1 VTAIAVD
8 KLTKRYGTHL
18 AVHDV
23 SFTVPRGSIT
33 GFLGPNGAG
42 KTTTLR
48 ILAGSLGKTS
58 GTVTVAGFDV
68 ETSSLEARARIGYL
82 PEQAPLYPEMR
93 VVEYLTFRAELKGV
107 ARRDRRAWVDE
118 AMEKA
123 VVGGV
128 RDAMIGKLSK
138 GYRQRVGLA
147 DALVARPEIVLLDE
161 PTAGLDPN
169 QIHEVRALLRGLGG
183 AHTVL
188 LSTHVLSEVEASCD
202 RVVVL
207 ARGELVA
214 EGSLEVLHAA
224 AGSFVVVLRGEPE
237 AAKTVAAAVA
247 EVTRVEASPGEG
259 DTTRLVVHLAA
270 GASIDPVVAALVS
283 AGMGVREVSPVRT
296 SLEEAFRALTLA
308 DVNPN
313 VGASS

>member
-1 VTAIAVD
+1 MTAASQATDAIQVER
-8 KLTKRYGTHL
+8 LTKRYGTHL
-18 AVHDV
+18 AVHGV
-23 SFTVPRGSIT
+23 SFGVPRGSIT

-58 GTVTVAGFDV
+58 GTVKVAGLDLD
-68 ETSSLEARARIGYL
+68 EASLEARAKVGYL

-93 VVEYLTFRAELKGV
+93 VVEYLGFRAELKGV
-107 ARRDRRAWVDE
+107 ARRDKRARIDE

-123 VVGGV
+123 GVAGV

-138 GYRQRVGLA
+138 GYRQRVGIA

-169 QIHEVRALLRGLGG
+169 QIHEVRALLRGLAGE
-183 AHTVL
+183 HTVL

-214 EGSLEVLHAA
+214 EGALSTLHAGAGSHAIVVRGEPAAAEAAARAVAGVTGVTVTGERLVVQLAA
-224 AGSFVVVLRGEPE
+224 AGAIE
-237 AAKTVAAAVA
+237 
-247 EVTRVEASPGEG
+247 
-259 DTTRLVVHLAA
+259 
-270 GASIDPVVAALVS
+270 PVVAALVG
-283 AGMGVREVSPVRT
+283 AGIGVREVGPVRT
-296 SLEEAFRALTLA
+296 SLEEAFRALTVVA
-308 DVNPN
+308 AGPP
-313 VGASS
+313 S

>member
-1 VTAIAVD
+1 MTAIQVER
-8 KLTKRYGTHL
+8 LTKRYGNHL
-18 AVHDV
+18 AVHAV
-23 SFTVPRGSIT
+23 SFVVPRGSIT

-58 GTVTVAGFDV
+58 GTVKVAGLDLD
-68 ETSSLEARARIGYL
+68 EASLEARAKVGYL

-93 VVEYLTFRAELKGV
+93 VVEYLGFRAEVKGV
-107 ARRDRRAWVDE
+107 ARRERRARIDE

-123 VVGGV
+123 GVAGV

-138 GYRQRVGLA
+138 GYRQRVGIA

-169 QIHEVRALLRGLGG
+169 QIHEVRALLRGLAGE
-183 AHTVL
+183 HTVL

-207 ARGELVA
+207 ARGQLVA
-214 EGSLEVLHAA
+214 EGALSTLHAG
-224 AGSFVVVLRGEPE
+224 AGSHAIVVRGEPAATE
-237 AAKTVAAAVA
+237 AAAAARSVAGVTAVTVA
-247 EVTRVEASPGEG
+247 GE
-259 DTTRLVVHLAA
+259 RLVVQLAA
-270 GASIDPVVAALVS
+270 DGAIEPVVAAIVG
-283 AGMGVREVSPVRT
+283 AGLGVREVSPVRT
-296 SLEEAFRALTLA
+296 SLEEAFRALTVV
-308 DVNPN
+308 DPEPP
-313 VGASS
+313 S

>member
-1 VTAIAVD
+1 VTAIQVER
-8 KLTKRYGTHL
+8 LTKRYGNHL
-18 AVHDV
+18 AVHAV
-23 SFTVPRGSIT
+23 SFVVPRGSIT

-58 GTVTVAGFDV
+58 GTVKVAGLDLD
-68 ETSSLEARARIGYL
+68 EASLEARAKVGYL

-93 VVEYLTFRAELKGV
+93 VVEYLGFRAEVKGV
-107 ARRDRRAWVDE
+107 ARRERRARIDE

-123 VVGGV
+123 GVAGV

-138 GYRQRVGLA
+138 GYRQRVGIA

-169 QIHEVRALLRGLGG
+169 QIHEVRALLRGLAGE
-183 AHTVL
+183 HTVL

-207 ARGELVA
+207 ARGQLVA
-214 EGSLEVLHAA
+214 EGALSTLHAG
-224 AGSFVVVLRGEPE
+224 AGSHAIVVRGEPAATE
-237 AAKTVAAAVA
+237 AAAAARSVAGVTAVTVA
-247 EVTRVEASPGEG
+247 GE
-259 DTTRLVVHLAA
+259 RLVVQLAA
-270 GASIDPVVAALVS
+270 DGAIEPVVAAIVG
-283 AGMGVREVSPVRT
+283 AGLGVREVSPVRT
-296 SLEEAFRALTLA
+296 SLEEAFRALTVV
-308 DVNPN
+308 DPEPP
-313 VGASS
+313 S